1 MKIKYNGVKVK
12 IKVMKYN
19 FDYIYFNYGKYII
32 LYMNIDLNKFTKRK
46 ILHEAIKS

>member
-1 MKIKYNGVKVK
+1 MQIKYKGVKVRVK
-12 IKVMKYN
+12 INKYN

-32 LYMNIDLNKFTKRK
+32 LYLNINLKEFTKRK